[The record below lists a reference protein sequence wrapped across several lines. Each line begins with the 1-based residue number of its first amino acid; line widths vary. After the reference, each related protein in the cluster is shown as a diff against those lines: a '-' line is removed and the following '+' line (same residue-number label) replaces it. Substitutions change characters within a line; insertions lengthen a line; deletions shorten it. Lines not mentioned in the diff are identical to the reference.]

1 MLIARTYR
9 PFGGAVAAVIV
20 GLGVILA
27 GPIAPSAVAQTEEG
41 PAVLAESSQ
50 SAFVQVRGTDLVVDG
65 EPYHFLGVNLWYA
78 MNLGSPGPSGDR
90 ARLRRELDRLDSLG
104 VTNLRIMAGSE
115 GPASEPRRVTP
126 ALQLA
131 PGEFNEDLLRGL
143 DFALAEMEKRD
154 MRAVLCLNN
163 FFQWTGGMA
172 QYVSWATGTEIPY
185 PHEEGHGWGEFQ
197 DYATRFFANEQAQQP
212 FFELI
217 YTLIHRKNTV
227 TGEVYREDPTI
238 MAWQLANEP
247 RGFDRSE
254 QYVQWVERTAG
265 VIQALDPNHLVSLG
279 GEGTLFP
286 SINTQFERVSR
297 LPEIDYLTAHLWLEN
312 WGWYDPQ
319 APDSTFSRG
328 VGRMMGYVTH
338 QVSLAREIGKPIVF
352 EEFGVGRDGGQYD
365 PDAPTTYRDRF
376 YHILFEMLHKAA
388 TEGEPVAGGNVWSW
402 TGEARA
408 PEPGEFWT
416 AGDPFTGDPPHERQ
430 GWYSIY
436 TSDTTTLDL
445 LDRYASQMEAI
456 GGRNGGEAVSGENR
470 VRSAPLVS
478 HEVPDVVTLLT
489 LIQMDRMRVQAGVS
503 PQK

>member
-1 MLIARTYR
+1 MLPSSRHPVLAVTVCLSVLL
-9 PFGGAVAAVIV
+9 GGLV
-20 GLGVILA
+20 GGTE
-27 GPIAPSAVAQTEEG
+27 PIAAQQLGAHAEG
-41 PAVLAESSQ
+41 DTSIASPRSG
-50 SAFVQVRGTDLVVDG
+50 FVQVRGTDLVVNG
-65 EPYHFLGVNLWYA
+65 NPYHFLGVNLWYA
-78 MNLGSPGPSGDR
+78 MNLGSPGEGGDR
-90 ARLRRELDRLDSLG
+90 ARLRRELDRLESLG

-126 ALQLA
+126 ALQPA
-131 PGEFNEDLLRGL
+131 PSTFNEDLLRGL
-143 DFALAEMEKRD
+143 DFALAEMEKRN

-172 QYVSWATGTEIPY
+172 QYVSWATGTDIPY
-185 PHEEGHGWGEFQ
+185 PHEADHTWGDFQ
-197 DYATRFFANEQAQQP
+197 NYATRFFANEQAQQP

-217 YTLIHRKNTV
+217 YTLIHRRNAV
-227 TGEVYREDPTI
+227 TGEVYHEDPTI

-254 QYVQWVERTAG
+254 EYVEWVDRTAG

-286 SINTQFERVSR
+286 VTQTQFERVSR

-338 QVSLAREIGKPIVF
+338 QVSLARDIGKPIVF

-365 PDAPTTYRDRF
+365 PDAPTMYRDRF
-376 YHILFEMLHKAA
+376 YQILFEMLHKAA
-388 TEGEPVAGGNVWSW
+388 MEGEPVAGGNVWSW

-408 PEPGEFWT
+408 PEPGEFW
-416 AGDPFTGDPPHERQ
+416 APGDPFTGDPPHERQ

-436 TSDTTTLDL
+436 MSDTTTLRL
-445 LDRYASQMEAI
+445 LDRYASRMAAI
-456 GGRNGGEAVSGENR
+456 GNDEDDKRPPSITR
-470 VRSAPLVS
+470 VPTAGPIPL
-478 HEVPDVVTLLT
+478 EVPDVVTLLT
-489 LIQMDRMRVQAGVS
+489 LTQIKHMGRDA
-503 PQK
+503 K